1 MSLLLSARRVSERVL
16 PARWVSG
23 YSTRSVRLG
32 VALSY
37 LALITLA
44 EMVTT
49 FVNPRAGLVLH
60 SALLIVLLVHS
71 ALTAGDPYHRLLLAL
86 VLAPLTRMLSLCL
99 PLVNF
104 PQLYWYLI
112 ISIPLGVATVLAAR
126 LLGFSRAQL
135 ALTLRRFP
143 LQLLVALTGITFG
156 LVEYRILRPDALIDD
171 LTWRNFLVSGVILM
185 VCTGFAE
192 EVIFR
197 GIIQRASIQALGRF
211 GLLYGAILFAVLHI
225 GYASALDVVFVF
237 LIALLF
243 GWIVEATGSLA
254 GVTVAHGL
262 TNIVLFLV
270 VPFWGR

>member
-1 MSLLLSARRVSERVL
+1 MSLLLSARHGSEQLL

-23 YSTRSVRLG
+23 YSSRSVRLG
-32 VALSY
+32 IALGY

-44 EMVTT
+44 ELVTT
-49 FVNPRAGLVLH
+49 FVNPRVGLILH
-60 SALLIVLLVHS
+60 GALLIILLAHS
-71 ALTAGDPYHRLLLAL
+71 ALTAGDPYHRLLLGL

-99 PLVNF
+99 PLVDF

-112 ISIPLGVATVLAAR
+112 ISIPLGVATVLTVR

-135 ALTLRRFP
+135 GLSLRRVP

-156 LVEYRILRPDALIDD
+156 LVEYRILKPEALISDRA
-171 LTWRNFLVSGVILM
+171 WRDFLVAGMILM

-197 GIIQRASIQALGRF
+197 GVIQRASIQALGRF

-225 GYASALDVVFVF
+225 GYASVPDVVFVF
-237 LIALLF
+237 LVALLF
-243 GWIVEATGSLA
+243 GWIAEATWSLA
-254 GVTVAHGL
+254 GVTLAHGI

-270 VPFWGR
+270 MPFWGR

>member
-23 YSTRSVRLG
+23 YSSRSVRLG

-44 EMVTT
+44 ELVTT

>member
-1 MSLLLSARRVSERVL
+1 MSLLLSAHRISERVL

-23 YSTRSVRLG
+23 YSNRSVRLG
-32 VALSY
+32 IALGY

-44 EMVTT
+44 ELVTT
-49 FVNPRAGLVLH
+49 FVSPRAGLILH
-60 SALLIVLLVHS
+60 GALLIILLAHS
-71 ALTAGDPYHRLLLAL
+71 ALTAGDPYHRLLLGL

-99 PLVNF
+99 PLVDF

-112 ISIPLGVATVLAAR
+112 ISIPLGVATLLTAR
-126 LLGFSRAQL
+126 LLGFSRQQL
-135 ALTLRRFP
+135 GLTLRRLP

-156 LVEYRILRPDALIDD
+156 MVEYRILRPDGLIDD

-237 LIALLF
+237 IVALLF
-243 GWIVEATGSLA
+243 GWITEATGSLA
-254 GVTVAHGL
+254 GVSVAHGI
-262 TNIVLFLV
+262 TNIVLFLIM
-270 VPFWGR
+270 PFWGS

>member
-1 MSLLLSARRVSERVL
+1 MSLLLSARHASERVL
-16 PARWVSG
+16 SARWFSG
-23 YSTRSVRLG
+23 YSSRSVRLG
-32 VALSY
+32 IALGY

-44 EMVTT
+44 ELVTT
-49 FVNPRAGLVLH
+49 FVNPHAGLILH
-60 SALLIVLLVHS
+60 SALLIILLAHS

-135 ALTLRRFP
+135 GLTLRRFP

-225 GYASALDVVFVF
+225 GYASVLDVVFVF
-237 LIALLF
+237 FIALLF
-243 GWIVEATGSLA
+243 GWIAEATSSLA
-254 GVTVAHGL
+254 GITVAHGL

-270 VPFWGR
+270 IPFWGR